1 MTPTNLPTDAHPP
14 ASRDEIISAHFASMV
29 MQNAQMA
36 LMLLGQM
43 PHPETGQTVTDL
55 EGARM
60 FIDQLEML
68 EVKTKGNLTKDEE
81 QLLKQSLIGTRM
93 AFVAAIEQEEKG
105 AKAPAPPAA
114 APAPVAAES
123 AAATPAIET
132 PAASAPTDDESR
144 KKFSKKY

>member
-1 MTPTNLPTDAHPP
+1 MMNPSAS
-14 ASRDEIISAHFASMV
+14 ASRNETLSAHFASMV

-36 LMLLGQM
+36 LMLLGQV

-68 EVKTKGNLTKDEE
+68 EVKTKGNLTKEEE
-81 QLLKQSLIGTRM
+81 QLLKQSLVGTRM
-93 AFVAAIEQEEKG
+93 AFVAATQQQEKAAPPVSDSSAAASVPPAPALETPD
-105 AKAPAPPAA
+105 APAPL
-114 APAPVAAES
+114 
-123 AAATPAIET
+123 
-132 PAASAPTDDESR
+132 DDESR

>member
-1 MTPTNLPTDAHPP
+1 MSNPPTP

-81 QLLKQSLIGTRM
+81 QLLKQSLVGTRM
-93 AFVAAIEQEEKG
+93 AFVAAIEQAEKE
-105 AKAPAPPAA
+105 AKAPAAPAPAATAAGNVAA
-114 APAPVAAES
+114 APAIQTS
-123 AAATPAIET
+123 AA
-132 PAASAPTDDESR
+132 APTDDESHKR
-144 KKFSKKY
+144 FSKKY